1 MRKMI
6 TLAAA
11 AALTLS
17 LAGTASAEKPGFAGP
32 GLDTTTVETA
42 VALSGTPFD
51 FDDDA
56 GDFDILVA
64 AVVATGAD
72 AILDGSS
79 DYTVFAPTDQA
90 FLDAVS
96 AVAGVDITD
105 EEEAFNTAVAAFGV
119 DGVTDILLY
128 HVTEGWRPSPSL
140 LNGKGDR
147 VVEMANG
154 GTISVSSAGMI
165 DGNNSDATIVAPDIK
180 TADGGIHVIDFVLL
194 P

>member
-17 LAGTASAEKPGFAGP
+17 LAGTASAAKPGWAGP

-42 VALSGTPFD
+42 VALSGTPFE
-51 FDDDA
+51 FDDDG

-64 AVVATGAD
+64 AVLATGAD
-72 AILDGSS
+72 AILDGSA
-79 DYTVFAPTDQA
+79 DYTVFAPNDQA

-96 AVAGVDITD
+96 AVAGTEITD
-105 EEEAFNTAVAAFGV
+105 EQEAFDTAVAAFGV
-119 DGVTDILLY
+119 DGVTSILLY
-128 HVTEGWRPSPSL
+128 HVTADWRPSPSL
-140 LNGKGDR
+140 LKAKGDKT
-147 VVEMANG
+147 VTMADGN
-154 GTISVSSAGMI
+154 TISVSSSGMI